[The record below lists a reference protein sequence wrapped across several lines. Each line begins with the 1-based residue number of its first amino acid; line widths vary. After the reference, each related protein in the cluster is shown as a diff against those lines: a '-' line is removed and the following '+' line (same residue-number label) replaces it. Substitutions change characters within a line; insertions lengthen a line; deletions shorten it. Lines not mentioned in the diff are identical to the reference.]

1 MKVKAASYNIYL
13 LPLLM
18 PLKLIVP
25 LAILITILSCGQ
37 QDKDGKKNYSNI
49 LESPQLAGI
58 TDSIKRFPGDPEL
71 LLRRGLMLSHMNQHE
86 AATPDYKKA
95 WELSGDE
102 FVALDLASNLMLS
115 QKLPEAITIL
125 ENGIK
130 KFPGNTEFNRR
141 LAEIYLHKGNFDA
154 AIAEYDKMIST
165 DSSNFETWY
174 EKGSLQARLKDTA
187 NAIKSLERSFAL
199 MPINYS
205 GMLLAEI
212 YVAQKNPRILEICNF
227 LLSRDTSKIQT
238 EPVFMKG
245 VYYSDMK
252 RYDSALSQFDECIRR
267 DWKMTDAYIEK
278 GIILFEKKHYDQA
291 LKVFNMTV
299 TVSNTDADGYY
310 WLGRCYEATG
320 KLEDAIAN
328 YQRAIA
334 LDRTFTEARAALR
347 RLNG

>member
-1 MKVKAASYNIYL
+1 
-13 LPLLM
+13 M

-37 QDKDGKKNYSNI
+37 QDKDAKKNYSNI

-58 TDSIKRFPGDPEL
+58 TDSIKRFPGEPEL
-71 LLRRGLMLSHMNQHE
+71 LLRRGLMLSHMNQHA

-95 WELSGDE
+95 WELTGDE

-115 QKLPEAITIL
+115 QKIPEAVTLL

-130 KFPGNTEFNRR
+130 KFPENTEFNRR

-187 NAIKSLERSFAL
+187 NAIKSLEISFAL

-205 GMLLAEI
+205 GMALAEI
-212 YVAQKNPRILEICNF
+212 YVANKNPRVLEICNV
-227 LLSRDTSKIQT
+227 LLSRDTGKIQT

-245 VYYSDMK
+245 VYYADIK
-252 RYDSALSQFDECIRR
+252 QYDSALSQFDECIRR

-278 GIILFEKKHYDQA
+278 GIILFERKHYDQA

-328 YQRAIA
+328 YQRAVA